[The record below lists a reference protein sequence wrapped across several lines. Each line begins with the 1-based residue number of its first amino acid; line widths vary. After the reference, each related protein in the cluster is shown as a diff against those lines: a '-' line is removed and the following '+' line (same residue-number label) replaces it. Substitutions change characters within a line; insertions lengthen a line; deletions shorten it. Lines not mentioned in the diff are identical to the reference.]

1 MSVGNVDE
9 VMELIDIG
17 FHNRATGQTD
27 ANQNS
32 SRSHAVLTLFV
43 SKMVSGFPNEN
54 TCGKFSFIDLAGSE
68 RITFDTVTQNSRQ
81 R

>member
-1 MSVGNVDE
+1 MSVGHVDE

-17 FHNRATGQTD
+17 FNNRATGQTE

-32 SRSHAVLTLFV
+32 SRSHTVLTLFV

-54 TCGKFSFIDLAGSE
+54 TCGKFTLIDLAGSE
-68 RITFDTVTQNSRQ
+68 RITADTITQNNR
-81 R
+81 